1 MVSGLVYGWEAP
13 NAPAGGHTVLTRDEL
28 LTIMPHA
35 ANVADQVLGPLDAAM
50 TRFEIQGPT
59 RQAAFLAQLAHES
72 GELRH
77 WSESLNY
84 SWPRL
89 RQVLPRYF
97 KTDADPQTF
106 DRQDVRIANRVY
118 GGRMGNGPE
127 ESGDGWRYRGRGPIQ
142 LTGKDN
148 YRACGTGLGLDL
160 VARPELLETPA
171 TGCLAAAWFWVKNG
185 LNALA
190 DAGDFAGITRR
201 INGGLVG
208 LDERRAFW
216 ERAKDVLGVQ
226 PTPAAA
232 APAGSRDVV
241 SPAAP
246 RPRKASTR
254 RAKASAK
261 KRAPAPA
268 KASKRVPARPKR
280 SPKKRRAKTK
290 ASGRRRP
297 SKRSRRR

>member
-1 MVSGLVYGWEAP
+1 
-13 NAPAGGHTVLTRDEL
+13 VLTRDEL

-35 ANVADQVLGPLDAAM
+35 ANVVDQALGPLDAAM
-50 TRFEIQGPT
+50 TRFEIQGPA

-84 SWPRL
+84 SWQRL
-89 RQVLPRYF
+89 RQVFPRYF
-97 KTDADPQTF
+97 KTDAEAQAF

-127 ESGDGWRYRGRGPIQ
+127 DSGDGWRYRGRGPIQ

-148 YRACGTGLGLDL
+148 YRSCGAGLRLDL
-160 VARPELLETPA
+160 LARPELLETPE
-171 TGCLAAAWFWVKNG
+171 TGCLSAAWFWVKNG

-190 DAGDFAGITRR
+190 DAGDFVGITRR

-216 ERAKDVLGVQ
+216 ERAKEVLAAR

-232 APAGSRDVV
+232 APAGSREWV
-241 SPAAP
+241 PRATP
-246 RPRKASTR
+246 RPGTAAAR
-254 RAKASAK
+254 RAKAPAR
-261 KRAPAPA
+261 KRAQVPAT
-268 KASKRVPARPKR
+268 ASKRAPARPKR
-280 SPKKRRAKTK
+280 SPGKRRTKTE
-290 ASGRRRP
+290 ASGRRRGRP
-297 SKRSRRR
+297 QRSRRR